1 MRLIMRKSGFLLAF
15 ILLWASYA
23 AWGQTALPESRQSS
37 AEVRVYRLTAEDM
50 RGLYE
55 TETDNYEQFLRDF
68 VCGYADTAA
77 TPELP
82 RGNYLLVRAE
92 GNRLRVF
99 QNFLWTNLAELSFSS
114 R

>member
-1 MRLIMRKSGFLLAF
+1 M
-15 ILLWASYA
+15 
-23 AWGQTALPESRQSS
+23 
-37 AEVRVYRLTAEDM
+37 YRLTAEDM

-55 TETDNYEQFLRDF
+55 TETDNYEQFLRNF

-92 GNRLRVF
+92 GHLQCPLRPDR
-99 QNFLWTNLAELSFSS
+99 QGAQGG
-114 R
+114 